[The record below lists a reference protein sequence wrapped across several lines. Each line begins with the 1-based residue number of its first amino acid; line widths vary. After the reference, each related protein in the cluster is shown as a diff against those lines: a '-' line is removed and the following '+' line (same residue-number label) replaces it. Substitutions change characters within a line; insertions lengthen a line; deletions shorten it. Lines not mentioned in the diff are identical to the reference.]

1 MHNIDPAHYAIFF
14 VGVGGIM
21 FLITLTY
28 LFSFLVLK
36 IDRPKF
42 KWLILIAFLQVLLG
56 TLTFITIIILEDY
69 SFNMGPVFLFALAV
83 MLLSGLFLVKLLLNY
98 SWKQTLSIW
107 AVAGG
112 IQVVVGP
119 ICSLILAFISFLI
132 AILSLP
138 EPL

>member
-69 SFNMGPVFLFALAV
+69 SFNMGIVFLFALAV
-83 MLLSGLFLVKLLLNY
+83 MLLSGLFLGKLLLNY